1 MDGGLDIDHVA
12 RLARLG
18 LTPAARARSAPQ
30 LTLALV
36 LCPALAA
43 LPAGAGDAA
52 PAVAD
57 ASLRADAPGPTL
69 APEDLL
75 RNAPAGRDDQVL
87 VPRVVDDAS

>member
-1 MDGGLDIDHVA
+1 MDGGLDIDHIA
-12 RLARLG
+12 RLARLR
-18 LTPAARARSAPQ
+18 LTDEERARYAAQ
-30 LTLALV
+30 LNQV
-36 LCPALAA
+36 LGHFAALAA

-52 PAVAD
+52 PAVSD
-57 ASLRADAPGPTL
+57 ASLRGDAPGPTL